1 MAPTGQLQ
9 LFELL
14 AVAHSLVRRDELPA
28 SLLSSLRFSL
38 THSSPSYARLV
49 LHRSLLFLHET
60 IKSLSSNRMMKGRVL
75 MIKIG
80 EEFFSTLRE
89 LHERM
94 LNGTV
99 EEMRREGLAG
109 GEEIEEME
117 LALLA
122 FKSLSKL
129 LVYGTKDASEDE
141 AVKVSEI

>member
-1 MAPTGQLQ
+1 
-9 LFELL
+9 
-14 AVAHSLVRRDELPA
+14 
-28 SLLSSLRFSL
+28 
-38 THSSPSYARLV
+38 
-49 LHRSLLFLHET
+49 
-60 IKSLSSNRMMKGRVL
+60 MMKGRVL

>member
-1 MAPTGQLQ
+1 M
-9 LFELL
+9 
-14 AVAHSLVRRDELPA
+14 
-28 SLLSSLRFSL
+28 
-38 THSSPSYARLV
+38 
-49 LHRSLLFLHET
+49 
-60 IKSLSSNRMMKGRVL
+60 